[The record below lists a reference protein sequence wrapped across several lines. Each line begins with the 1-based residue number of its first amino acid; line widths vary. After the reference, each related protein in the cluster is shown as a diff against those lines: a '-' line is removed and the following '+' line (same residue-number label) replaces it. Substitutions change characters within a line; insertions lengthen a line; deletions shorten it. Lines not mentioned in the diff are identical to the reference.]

1 MVVKLAKLELMYGS
15 VGKRLMFRSICFSM
29 ILALMPVLYI
39 VQDSGPC
46 DLSAGSEPFYGPGGL
61 GIEYPTPT
69 KIWTLRPTV
78 NFYSGIYK
86 DLFKKGLLRP
96 GLKGLCVGCGAAHAV
111 LALKENGIPDATGI
125 DRGSCKGKL
134 KRLDCEM

>member
-1 MVVKLAKLELMYGS
+1 
-15 VGKRLMFRSICFSM
+15 M
-29 ILALMPVLYI
+29 ILALTPVLYI

-46 DLSAGSEPFYGPGGL
+46 DLLAGSEPFYRPGGL

-86 DLFKKGLLRP
+86 DLFKKGLLWP
-96 GLKGLCVGCGAAHAV
+96 GLKGLRVGCGAAHAV

-134 KRLDCEM
+134 KRSDCEM